1 MNGVRAKNERG
12 EIVAT
17 SFYNYAFPFIRYKT
31 KDIGVY
37 HIPDI
42 ESKNNGWFKLKGLG
56 KEDSRIILI

>member
-1 MNGVRAKNERG
+1 MNGAQPQNERG

-37 HIPDI
+37 HLPDVI
-42 ESKNNGWFKLKGLG
+42 
-56 KEDSRIILI
+56 KEQRLV